1 MKPEDSESLVL
12 HRLQKS
18 EEALQAALIMLE
30 KEMLSF
36 AMNRIYYA
44 LYYAVQAL
52 MGYKGVHFAKH
63 GQVKGY
69 FNREFIKS
77 GKLPKE
83 IGRFY
88 NKAFEY
94 RQKFDYV
101 DFVVPERSLVSDY
114 YEMAQK
120 VVLQIRV
127 YLDQVDPAIKG

>member
-1 MKPEDSESLVL
+1 MNPEDSESLVL
-12 HRLQKS
+12 HRLQKAD
-18 EEALQAALIMLE
+18 EALEAARVMLE
-30 KEMLSF
+30 KQMLSF

-44 LYYAVQAL
+44 LYYSVQAL
-52 MGYKGVHFAKH
+52 MAFKGVHFSKH

-77 GKLPKE
+77 GILPKE

-101 DFVVPERSLVSDY
+101 DFVMPEQSMVSEY

-120 VVLQIRV
+120 VVCQIRQ
-127 YLDQVDPAIKG
+127 YLDQVNPTIKG